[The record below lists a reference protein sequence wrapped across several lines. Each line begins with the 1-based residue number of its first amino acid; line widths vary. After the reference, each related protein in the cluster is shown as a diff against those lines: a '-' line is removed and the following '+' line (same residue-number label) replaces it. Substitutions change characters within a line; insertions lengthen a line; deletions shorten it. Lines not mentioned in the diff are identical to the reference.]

1 MSELLGGRT
10 GGVGDGDGDEV
21 RTLSHYLSK
30 RQDYLLLTLLLP
42 SLAFSKYQFKATPVT
57 YMQHTQSYRK
67 KKTTRGANNND
78 NLDTLIAPPSNN
90 NYKTANNNLS
100 TKPSAKQKKS
110 KKIKNTPFLL
120 VDPIHAVHMFLHCS
134 IINRQDKAYQLRGYR
149 SHWPRCHA

>member
-10 GGVGDGDGDEV
+10 GGVGDGDGG
-21 RTLSHYLSK
+21 
-30 RQDYLLLTLLLP
+30 QDAIPSSLQAARLLTPYPFLT
-42 SLAFSKYQFKATPVT
+42 SLAPSKYQFKATLVT

-90 NYKTANNNLS
+90 NYKTTNNNLS
-100 TKPSAKQKKS
+100 TKPSAKQKNQKKKS
-110 KKIKNTPFLL
+110 KNTLFLL